1 MHELKIA
8 EELTAMVSQ
17 HAAEGGLRVVER
29 VNISVGQFVQVV
41 PDLLE
46 AAFRIAAR
54 DTVASEARLE
64 IEIIAAE
71 MRCMRCGTE
80 YRPENDMHACK
91 TCGSAEIDV
100 IHGKE
105 LFIKSIEGE

>member
-8 EELTAMVSQ
+8 EELSAIVSRY
-17 HAAEGGLRVVER
+17 AEEGGLRVVER
-29 VNISVGQFVQVV
+29 VNVTFGQFVQVV

-46 AAFRIAAR
+46 AAFRIAAM
-54 DTVASEARLE
+54 DTVAAEARLE

-71 MRCMRCGTE
+71 MRCLRCGAE
-80 YRPENDMHACK
+80 YRPDDDLHACMA
-91 TCGSAEIDV
+91 CGSAEIDV